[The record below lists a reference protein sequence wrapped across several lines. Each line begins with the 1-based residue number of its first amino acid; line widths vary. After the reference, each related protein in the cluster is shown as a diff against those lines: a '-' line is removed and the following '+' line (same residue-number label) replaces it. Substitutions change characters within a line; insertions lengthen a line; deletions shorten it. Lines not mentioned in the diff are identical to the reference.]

1 MDHLE
6 GMGLLEI
13 VISISIVMIFFGV
26 TFPLWATLYRQMTQV
41 QTRIR
46 HQCHLNWLADRIC
59 DDVQFSGTPSV
70 WDTTLTIAGSSTI
83 TYQKSG
89 TSIRRQTSGTTQTL
103 STFPIT
109 QWQAWVSG
117 NTVSIIIH
125 TAVASTDRTCT
136 SW

>member
-13 VISISIVMIFFGV
+13 VISISIVMVFFGV